1 MAISRSDLLKNLLP
15 GLNALF
21 DLEYSKYT
29 EEISIDKHE
38 IEVNFDDTTPVQMAV
53 DNGRN

>member
-1 MAISRSDLLKNLLP
+1 MP

-29 EEISIDKHE
+29 EETLKKPYE
-38 IEVNFDDTTPVQMAV
+38 IEVNFNEQDTTPIQVANN
-53 DNGRN
+53 DARN